1 MKKLIFILF
10 LFTCIKAS
18 AQIPIRSLTNVADKS
33 LYVDNHF
40 TPPRYNDTT
49 QANLN
54 LGLDSC
60 GAIIFTRIDQKIWKR
75 VCNPTKHWE
84 EIGSGSGGS
93 GSVEYVKPGR
103 YTLVDSVG
111 RNYTINVD
119 TAGLFTIIRQ
129 EIHDSI
135 SGINLDD
142 TVYAKQPLYVD
153 AGVKDTLK
161 FNAGSSGLVK
171 NTFISDGNL
180 YQVVNGDTSL
190 VGSVGGSAGW
200 NLTGNAG
207 TTSSNFIGTTDSEPV
222 RFRVNNLPYGF
233 LDYNQNIVFGSDAL
247 ISKTTGSSNI
257 SLGFTSLYNNK
268 IGSNNIAI
276 GGETDFTD
284 SSGDFNISIGYSS
297 RSGATGSDNVAIGNA
312 SLWGGV
318 GNNNLALG
326 SHAGENLVNTNNIII
341 MNTIPRNNDTT
352 DSPVYISQDLD
363 VSKQRLKFNGQV
375 QIPLGGGDGK
385 VFTSDATGIGSWQDA
400 PNYYGNFFK
409 EKNFADLSKFD
420 VNGATVSASGGNLN
434 FSAGANT
441 YTQSLD
447 IKGNSALEN
456 FTITGRFKV
465 GDKTSTSYG
474 FGLGIR
480 TTGVYAMYAFFNMTN
495 GANSGKITLDNVVGL
510 TTSTGLAFSVGDT
523 IIFSLEKTRANVI
536 VQAYNQTTKA
546 DPLRLTYNYTIYAP
560 SASLSWYGKYA
571 IFSKGGQFSCD
582 SLSVF
587 SKDIKNPDLL
597 ILGDSKTCG
606 YQASNYSDGYA
617 QMIQAKYKNTDIY
630 AAPGFQLQNAL
641 STTNQI
647 ISLNPKAVLMAL
659 GSNDIRSGR
668 TFAQYTA
675 DYDTIV
681 NRFIAAGIQV
691 YHALPFYEKSVN
703 VKPLV
708 DYVIATY
715 PADKIIDTYNPMLA
729 TGALDADTLH
739 PSPAG
744 HQAIYKAILNSNI
757 IPGKKTF
764 ELPLSAGAVAYGS
777 FDGGLSNDDNFNY
790 IRSGQTG
797 MVRIGSKVRIGTH
810 NGNGIISLSGN
821 NIDQSNGVSF
831 SQVGNDIY
839 IIRDGTL
846 NIKTVAGSVTTSIN
860 NVGAFQTGSTATA
873 NGGMV
878 VPTMVGY
885 FWGNTSSGYSIASW
899 TGSSG
904 HMDFRVNNVTAAT
917 IDSAGRVGVGITTPE
932 ESAKLHIFSTTQGV
946 LFPALTQA
954 QRDAIVNIADGLMIY
969 NRDMGRLNWYD
980 GGRGEWM
987 YNTIVEIGAGAPTS
1001 TPVCVGDHYIDKIGL
1016 KEYVATGNSS
1026 SSDWTILN

>member
-18 AQIPIRSLTNVADKS
+18 AQIPIRSFTNVADKS

-60 GAIIFTRIDQKIWKR
+60 GAIIFTRIDQKLWKR

-84 EIGSGSGGS
+84 EIGSGGS
-93 GSVEYVKPGR
+93 QDLE
-103 YTLVDSVG
+103 
-111 RNYTINVD
+111 
-119 TAGLFTIIRQ
+119 
-129 EIHDSI
+129 
-135 SGINLDD
+135 D

-161 FNAGSSGLVK
+161 FNADSSGLVK
-171 NTFISDGNL
+171 NTFISGGNL

-190 VGSVGGSAGW
+190 VGGVGGSAGALTW
-200 NLTGNAG
+200 LDVARNSFDIDENRSHLIYDSAINFELYKKHEYYCDFNVSTIDTLNGNNLYGSIGLYPGSAGLTSTGN
-207 TTSSNFIGTTDSEPV
+207 TNSNFIIVNTDSV
-222 RFRVNNLPYGF
+222 LINLNP
-233 LDYNQNIVFGSDAL
+233 DYNLNEQHGFYLKDTIAKLFNNRL
-247 ISKTTGSSNI
+247 IYETPPIGSS
-257 SLGFTSLYNNK
+257 TDK
-268 IGSNNIAI
+268 IVSWDEGTGVVGVI
-276 GGETDFTD
+276 DRD
-284 SSGDFNISIGYSS
+284 SIFSTPD
-297 RSGATGSDNVAIGNA
+297 
-312 SLWGGV
+312 
-318 GNNNLALG
+318 
-326 SHAGENLVNTNNIII
+326 
-341 MNTIPRNNDTT
+341 
-352 DSPVYISQDLD
+352 
-363 VSKQRLKFNGQV
+363 
-375 QIPLGGGDGK
+375 
-385 VFTSDATGIGSWQDA
+385 
-400 PNYYGNFFK
+400 YYGNFFK
-409 EKNFADLSKFD
+409 EKNFTDLSKFD
-420 VNGATVSASGGNLN
+420 VNGATVSVSGGNLN

-546 DPLRLTYNYTIYAP
+546 APLRLTYNYTIYSP
-560 SASLSWYGKYA
+560 SPSLSWYGKYA
-571 IFSKGGQFSCD
+571 IFSKGGLFSVD

-597 ILGDSKTCG
+597 ILGDSKTCA

-641 STTNQI
+641 TTTDQI

-691 YHALPFYEKSVN
+691 YHALPFYEKPIS

-708 DYVIATY
+708 DYIIATY
-715 PADKIIDTYNPMLA
+715 PADRIIDTYNPMLA
-729 TGALDADTLH
+729 TGALDTDTLH

-744 HQAIYKAILNSNI
+744 HQAIYKTILNSNI

-764 ELPLSAGAVAYGS
+764 EQPLSAGAVAYGS

-846 NIKTVAGSVTTSIN
+846 NIKTVAGGVTTSIN

-932 ESAKLHIFSTTQGV
+932 ESAKLQVFSTTQGV
-946 LFPALTQA
+946 LFPMLSQA
-954 QRDAIVNIADGLMIY
+954 QIDAIVNPADGLMVY
-969 NRDMGRLNWYD
+969 HKTNKRMYWYD
-980 GGRGEWM
+980 ADRAQWM
-987 YNTIVEIGAGAPTS
+987 YNPIVEIGSGAPTS
-1001 TPVCVGDHYIDKIGL
+1001 TPVCIADRYIDTTAK
-1016 KEYVATGNSS
+1016 KEYVAVGTSS
-1026 SSDWTILN
+1026 SSDWLILN

>member
-60 GAIIFTRIDQKIWKR
+60 GAIIFTRIDQKLWKR

-84 EIGSGSGGS
+84 EIGSGGS
-93 GSVEYVKPGR
+93 QDLE
-103 YTLVDSVG
+103 
-111 RNYTINVD
+111 
-119 TAGLFTIIRQ
+119 
-129 EIHDSI
+129 
-135 SGINLDD
+135 D

-153 AGVKDTLK
+153 AGVKDTVK
-161 FNAGSSGLVK
+161 FNADSSGLVK
-171 NTFISDGNL
+171 NTFISGGNL
-180 YQVVNGDTSL
+180 YQIVNGDTSL

-207 TTSSNFIGTTDSEPV
+207 TTSSNFIGTTDSEPI
-222 RFRVNNLPYGF
+222 RFKVNNTHYGL
-233 LDYNQNIVFGSDAL
+233 LDINENVALGSHSFESNTTGAANIGIGGVTGQSN
-247 ISKTTGSSNI
+247 TTGS
-257 SLGFTSLYNNK
+257 Y
-268 IGSNNIAI
+268 NIAI
-276 GGETDFTD
+276 GFESLNSNT
-284 SSGDFNISIGYSS
+284 
-297 RSGATGSDNVAIGNA
+297 TGVQNVAIGYDALAGAIGNTNIGIG
-312 SLWGGV
+312 SMTLNQNN

-326 SHAGENLVNTNNIII
+326 AWAGQYLENENNKIILNTLE
-341 MNTIPRNNDTT
+341 RNNLDGDTT
-352 DSPVYISQDLD
+352 ASPVYISQDAD

-375 QIPLGGGDGK
+375 QIPLGSGDGK
-385 VFTSDATGIGSWQDA
+385 IFTSDSTGIGSWQDA

-409 EKNFADLSKFD
+409 EKNFTDLSKFD

-546 DPLRLTYNYTIYAP
+546 APLRLTYNYTIYSP
-560 SASLSWYGKYA
+560 SPSLSWYGKYA
-571 IFSKGGQFSCD
+571 IFSKGGLFSVD

-597 ILGDSKTCG
+597 ILGDSKTCA
-606 YQASNYSDGYA
+606 YQASNYSDDYA
-617 QMIQAKYKNTDIY
+617 QMRQAKYKNTDIY

-641 STTNQI
+641 TTTDQI

-691 YHALPFYEKSVN
+691 YHALLFYEKPIS

-708 DYVIATY
+708 DYIIATY
-715 PADKIIDTYNPMLA
+715 PADRIIDTYNPMLA
-729 TGALDADTLH
+729 TGALDTDTLH

-744 HQAIYKAILNSNI
+744 HQAIYKTILNSNI

-764 ELPLSAGAVAYGS
+764 EQPLSAGAVAYGS

-846 NIKTVAGSVTTSIN
+846 NIKTVAGGVTTSIN

-932 ESAKLHIFSTTQGV
+932 ESAKLQVFSTTQGV
-946 LFPALTQA
+946 LFPMLSQA
-954 QRDAIVNIADGLMIY
+954 QIDAIVNPADGLMVY
-969 NRDMGRLNWYD
+969 HKTNKRMYWYD
-980 GGRGEWM
+980 ADRAQWM
-987 YNTIVEIGAGAPTS
+987 YNPIVEIGSGAPTS
-1001 TPVCVGDHYIDKIGL
+1001 TPVCIADRYIDTTAK
-1016 KEYVATGNSS
+1016 KEYVAVGTSS
-1026 SSDWTILN
+1026 SSDWLILN

>member
-60 GAIIFTRIDQKIWKR
+60 GAIIFTRIDQKLWKR

-84 EIGSGSGGS
+84 EIGSGGS
-93 GSVEYVKPGR
+93 QDLE
-103 YTLVDSVG
+103 
-111 RNYTINVD
+111 
-119 TAGLFTIIRQ
+119 
-129 EIHDSI
+129 
-135 SGINLDD
+135 D

-161 FNAGSSGLVK
+161 FNADSSGLVK
-171 NTFISDGNL
+171 NTFISGGNL

-190 VGSVGGSAGW
+190 VGGVGGSAGALTW
-200 NLTGNAG
+200 LDVARNSFDIDENRSHLIYDSAINFELYKKHEYYCDFNVSTIDTLNGNNLYGSIGLYPGSAGLTSTGN
-207 TTSSNFIGTTDSEPV
+207 TNSNFIIVNTDSV
-222 RFRVNNLPYGF
+222 LINLNP
-233 LDYNQNIVFGSDAL
+233 DYNLNEQHGFYLKDTIAKLFNNRL
-247 ISKTTGSSNI
+247 IYETPPIGSS
-257 SLGFTSLYNNK
+257 TDK
-268 IGSNNIAI
+268 IVSWDEGTGVVGVI
-276 GGETDFTD
+276 DRD
-284 SSGDFNISIGYSS
+284 SIFSTPD
-297 RSGATGSDNVAIGNA
+297 
-312 SLWGGV
+312 
-318 GNNNLALG
+318 
-326 SHAGENLVNTNNIII
+326 
-341 MNTIPRNNDTT
+341 
-352 DSPVYISQDLD
+352 
-363 VSKQRLKFNGQV
+363 
-375 QIPLGGGDGK
+375 
-385 VFTSDATGIGSWQDA
+385 
-400 PNYYGNFFK
+400 YYGNFFK
-409 EKNFADLSKFD
+409 EKNFTDLSKFD
-420 VNGATVSASGGNLN
+420 VNGATVSVSGGNLN

-546 DPLRLTYNYTIYAP
+546 APLRLTYNYTIYSP
-560 SASLSWYGKYA
+560 SPSLSWYGKYA
-571 IFSKGGQFSCD
+571 IFSKGGLFSVD

-597 ILGDSKTCG
+597 ILGDSKTCA

-641 STTNQI
+641 TTTDQI

-691 YHALPFYEKSVN
+691 YHALPFYEKPIS

-708 DYVIATY
+708 DYIIATY
-715 PADKIIDTYNPMLA
+715 PADRIIDTYNPMLA
-729 TGALDADTLH
+729 TGALDTDTLH

-744 HQAIYKAILNSNI
+744 HQAIYKTILNSNI

-764 ELPLSAGAVAYGS
+764 EQPLSAGAVAYGS

-846 NIKTVAGSVTTSIN
+846 NIKTVAGGVTTSIN

-932 ESAKLHIFSTTQGV
+932 ESAKLQVFSTTQGV
-946 LFPALTQA
+946 LFPMLSQA
-954 QRDAIVNIADGLMIY
+954 QIDAIVNPADGLMVY
-969 NRDMGRLNWYD
+969 HKTNKRMYWYD
-980 GGRGEWM
+980 ADRAQWM
-987 YNTIVEIGAGAPTS
+987 YNPIVEIGSGAPTS
-1001 TPVCVGDHYIDKIGL
+1001 TPVCIADRYIDTTAK
-1016 KEYVATGNSS
+1016 KEYVAVGTSS
-1026 SSDWTILN
+1026 SSDWLILN

>member
-60 GAIIFTRIDQKIWKR
+60 GAIIFTRIDQKLWKR

-84 EIGSGSGGS
+84 EIGSGGS
-93 GSVEYVKPGR
+93 QDLE
-103 YTLVDSVG
+103 
-111 RNYTINVD
+111 
-119 TAGLFTIIRQ
+119 
-129 EIHDSI
+129 
-135 SGINLDD
+135 D

-153 AGVKDTLK
+153 AGVKDTVK
-161 FNAGSSGLVK
+161 FNADSSGLVK
-171 NTFISDGNL
+171 NTFISGGNL
-180 YQVVNGDTSL
+180 YQIVNGDTSL
-190 VGSVGGSAGW
+190 VGGVGGSAGALTW
-200 NLTGNAG
+200 LDVARNSFDIDENRSHLIYDSAINFELYKKHEYYCDFNVSTIDTLNGNNLYGSIGLYPGSAGLTSTGN
-207 TTSSNFIGTTDSEPV
+207 TNSNFIIVNTDSV
-222 RFRVNNLPYGF
+222 LINLNP
-233 LDYNQNIVFGSDAL
+233 DYNLNEQHGFYLKDTIAKLFNNRL
-247 ISKTTGSSNI
+247 IYETPPIGSS
-257 SLGFTSLYNNK
+257 TDK
-268 IGSNNIAI
+268 IVSWDEGTGVVGVI
-276 GGETDFTD
+276 DRD
-284 SSGDFNISIGYSS
+284 SIFSTPD
-297 RSGATGSDNVAIGNA
+297 
-312 SLWGGV
+312 
-318 GNNNLALG
+318 
-326 SHAGENLVNTNNIII
+326 
-341 MNTIPRNNDTT
+341 
-352 DSPVYISQDLD
+352 
-363 VSKQRLKFNGQV
+363 
-375 QIPLGGGDGK
+375 
-385 VFTSDATGIGSWQDA
+385 
-400 PNYYGNFFK
+400 YYGNFFK
-409 EKNFADLSKFD
+409 EKNFTDLSKFD
-420 VNGATVSASGGNLN
+420 VNGATVSVSGGNLN

-546 DPLRLTYNYTIYAP
+546 APLRLTYNYTIYSP
-560 SASLSWYGKYA
+560 SPSLSWYGKYA
-571 IFSKGGQFSCD
+571 IFSKGGLFSVD

-597 ILGDSKTCG
+597 ILGDSKTCA

-641 STTNQI
+641 TTTDQI

-659 GSNDIRSGR
+659 GSNDIRAGR
-668 TFAQYTA
+668 TLAQYTA

-691 YHALPFYEKSVN
+691 YHALPFYEKPIS

-708 DYVIATY
+708 DYIIATY
-715 PADKIIDTYNPMLA
+715 PADRIIDTYNPMLA
-729 TGALDADTLH
+729 TGALDTDTLH

-764 ELPLSAGAVAYGS
+764 EQPLSAGAVAYGS

-846 NIKTVAGSVTTSIN
+846 NIKTVAGGVTTSIN

-932 ESAKLHIFSTTQGV
+932 ESAKLQVFSTTQGV
-946 LFPALTQA
+946 LFPMLSQA
-954 QRDAIVNIADGLMIY
+954 QIDAIVNPADGLMVY
-969 NRDMGRLNWYD
+969 HKTNKRMYWYD
-980 GGRGEWM
+980 ADRAQWM
-987 YNTIVEIGAGAPTS
+987 YNPIVEIGSGAPTS
-1001 TPVCVGDHYIDKIGL
+1001 TPVCIADRYIDTTAK
-1016 KEYVATGNSS
+1016 KEYVAVGTSS
-1026 SSDWTILN
+1026 SSDWLILN

>member
-1 MKKLIFILF
+1 MKKYFFLILMMLSFATYGQDTNIVKIRTVTYTPMTSLGYKFKFTKFDSAALF
-10 LFTCIKAS
+10 KAAARFDDSVQIKGLGFVSSTPADGDS
-18 AQIPIRSLTNVADKS
+18 SMRIPNTGWVKRNV
-33 LYVDNHF
+33 
-40 TPPRYNDTT
+40 T
-49 QANLN
+49 
-54 LGLDSC
+54 G
-60 GAIIFTRIDQKIWKR
+60 G
-75 VCNPTKHWE
+75 
-84 EIGSGSGGS
+84 GGSGGS
-93 GSVEYVKPGR
+93 IEYVKPGR
-103 YTLVDSVG
+103 YTLVDSSG

-161 FNAGSSGLVK
+161 FNADSSGLVK
-171 NTFISDGNL
+171 NTFISGGNL
-180 YQVVNGDTSL
+180 YQIVNGDTSL
-190 VGSVGGSAGW
+190 VGGVGGSAGALTW
-200 NLTGNAG
+200 LDVARNSFDIDENRSHLIYDSAINFELYKKHEYYCDFNVSTIDTLNGNNLYGSIGLYPGSAGLTSTGN
-207 TTSSNFIGTTDSEPV
+207 TNSNFIIVNTDSVLISLNP
-222 RFRVNNLPYGF
+222 
-233 LDYNQNIVFGSDAL
+233 DYNLNEQHGFYLKDTIAKLFNNRL
-247 ISKTTGSSNI
+247 IYETPPIGSS
-257 SLGFTSLYNNK
+257 TDK
-268 IGSNNIAI
+268 IVSWDEGTGVVGVI
-276 GGETDFTD
+276 DRD
-284 SSGDFNISIGYSS
+284 SIFSTPD
-297 RSGATGSDNVAIGNA
+297 
-312 SLWGGV
+312 
-318 GNNNLALG
+318 
-326 SHAGENLVNTNNIII
+326 
-341 MNTIPRNNDTT
+341 
-352 DSPVYISQDLD
+352 
-363 VSKQRLKFNGQV
+363 
-375 QIPLGGGDGK
+375 
-385 VFTSDATGIGSWQDA
+385 
-400 PNYYGNFFK
+400 YYGNFFK
-409 EKNFADLSKFD
+409 EKNFTDLSKFD
-420 VNGATVSASGGNLN
+420 VNGATVSVSGGNLN

-465 GDKTSTSYG
+465 GDKTGTSYG

-523 IIFSLEKTRANVI
+523 IIFSLEKTRANII

-546 DPLRLTYNYTIYAP
+546 APLRLTYNYTIYSP
-560 SASLSWYGKYA
+560 SPSLSWYGKYA
-571 IFSKGGQFSCD
+571 IFSKGGLFSVD

-597 ILGDSKTCG
+597 ILGDSKTCA

-641 STTNQI
+641 TTTDQI

-691 YHALPFYEKSVN
+691 YHALPFYEKPIS

-708 DYVIATY
+708 DYIIATY
-715 PADKIIDTYNPMLA
+715 PADRIIDTYNPMLA
-729 TGALDADTLH
+729 TGALDTDTLH

-744 HQAIYKAILNSNI
+744 HQAIYKTILNSNI

-764 ELPLSAGAVAYGS
+764 EQPLSAGAVAYGS

-846 NIKTVAGSVTTSIN
+846 NIKTVAGGVTTSIN

-904 HMDFRVNNVTAAT
+904 HMDFRVKNVTAAT
-917 IDSAGRVGVGITTPE
+917 IDSAGRFGIGTTTPE
-932 ESAKLHIFSTTQGV
+932 ESAKLQVFSTTQGV
-946 LFPALTQA
+946 LFPMLSQA
-954 QRDAIVNIADGLMIY
+954 QIDAIVNPADGLMVY
-969 NRDMGRLNWYD
+969 HKTNKRMYWYD
-980 GGRGEWM
+980 ADRAQWM
-987 YNTIVEIGAGAPTS
+987 YNPIVEIGSGAPTS
-1001 TPVCVGDHYIDKIGL
+1001 TPVCIADRYIDTTAK
-1016 KEYVATGNSS
+1016 KEYVAVGTSS
-1026 SSDWTILN
+1026 SSDWLILN

>member
-60 GAIIFTRIDQKIWKR
+60 GAIIFTRIDQKLWKR

-84 EIGSGSGGS
+84 EIGSGGS
-93 GSVEYVKPGR
+93 QDLE
-103 YTLVDSVG
+103 
-111 RNYTINVD
+111 
-119 TAGLFTIIRQ
+119 
-129 EIHDSI
+129 
-135 SGINLDD
+135 D

-161 FNAGSSGLVK
+161 FNADSSGLVK
-171 NTFISDGNL
+171 NTFISGGNL
-180 YQVVNGDTSL
+180 YQIVNGDTSL
-190 VGSVGGSAGW
+190 VGGVGGSAGALTW
-200 NLTGNAG
+200 LDVARNSFDIDENRSHLIYDSAINFELYKKHEYYCDFNVSTIDTLNGNNLYGSIGLYPGSAG
-207 TTSSNFIGTTDSEPV
+207 LTSTNNTNGNFIIVNTDSV
-222 RFRVNNLPYGF
+222 LINLNP
-233 LDYNQNIVFGSDAL
+233 DYNLNEQHGFYLKDTIAKLFNNRL
-247 ISKTTGSSNI
+247 IYETPPIGSS
-257 SLGFTSLYNNK
+257 TDK
-268 IGSNNIAI
+268 IVSWDEGTGVVGVI
-276 GGETDFTD
+276 DRD
-284 SSGDFNISIGYSS
+284 SIFSTPD
-297 RSGATGSDNVAIGNA
+297 
-312 SLWGGV
+312 
-318 GNNNLALG
+318 
-326 SHAGENLVNTNNIII
+326 
-341 MNTIPRNNDTT
+341 
-352 DSPVYISQDLD
+352 
-363 VSKQRLKFNGQV
+363 
-375 QIPLGGGDGK
+375 
-385 VFTSDATGIGSWQDA
+385 
-400 PNYYGNFFK
+400 YYGNFFK
-409 EKNFADLSKFD
+409 EKNFTDLSKFD
-420 VNGATVSASGGNLN
+420 VNGATVSVSGGNLN

-523 IIFSLEKTRANVI
+523 IIFSLEKTRANII

-546 DPLRLTYNYTIYAP
+546 APLRLTYNYTIYSP
-560 SASLSWYGKYA
+560 SPSLSWYGKYA
-571 IFSKGGQFSCD
+571 IFSKGGLFSVD

-597 ILGDSKTCG
+597 ILGDSKTCA

-641 STTNQI
+641 TTTDQI

-659 GSNDIRSGR
+659 GSNDIRAGR
-668 TFAQYTA
+668 TLAQYTA

-691 YHALPFYEKSVN
+691 YHALPFYEKPIS

-708 DYVIATY
+708 DYIIATY
-715 PADKIIDTYNPMLA
+715 PADRIIDTYNPMLA
-729 TGALDADTLH
+729 TGALDTDTLH

-744 HQAIYKAILNSNI
+744 HQAIYKTILNSNI

-764 ELPLSAGAVAYGS
+764 EQPLSAGAVAYGS

-846 NIKTVAGSVTTSIN
+846 NIKTVAGGVTTSIN

-932 ESAKLHIFSTTQGV
+932 ESAKLQVFSTTQGV
-946 LFPALTQA
+946 LFPMLSQA
-954 QRDAIVNIADGLMIY
+954 QIDAIVNPADGLMVY
-969 NRDMGRLNWYD
+969 HKTNKRMYWYD
-980 GGRGEWM
+980 ADRAQWM
-987 YNTIVEIGAGAPTS
+987 YNPIVEIGSGAPTS
-1001 TPVCVGDHYIDKIGL
+1001 TPVCIADRYIDTTAK
-1016 KEYVATGNSS
+1016 KEYVAVGTSS
-1026 SSDWTILN
+1026 SSDWLILN

>member
-40 TPPRYNDTT
+40 TPPRYDDTT

-60 GAIIFTRIDQKIWKR
+60 GAIIFTRIDQKLWKR

-84 EIGSGSGGS
+84 EIGSGGS
-93 GSVEYVKPGR
+93 QDLE
-103 YTLVDSVG
+103 
-111 RNYTINVD
+111 
-119 TAGLFTIIRQ
+119 
-129 EIHDSI
+129 
-135 SGINLDD
+135 D

-153 AGVKDTLK
+153 AGVKDTVK
-161 FNAGSSGLVK
+161 FNADSSGLVK
-171 NTFISDGNL
+171 NTFISGGNL
-180 YQVVNGDTSL
+180 YQIVNGDTSL
-190 VGSVGGSAGW
+190 VGGVGGSAGALTW
-200 NLTGNAG
+200 LDVARNSFDIDENRSHLIYDSAINFELYKKHEYYCDFNVSTIDTLNGNNLYGSIGLYPGSAGLTSTGN
-207 TTSSNFIGTTDSEPV
+207 TNSNFIIVNTDSVLISLNP
-222 RFRVNNLPYGF
+222 
-233 LDYNQNIVFGSDAL
+233 DYNLNEQHGFYLKDTIAKLFNNRL
-247 ISKTTGSSNI
+247 IYETPPIGSS
-257 SLGFTSLYNNK
+257 TDK
-268 IGSNNIAI
+268 IVSWDEGTGVVGVI
-276 GGETDFTD
+276 DRD
-284 SSGDFNISIGYSS
+284 SIFSTPD
-297 RSGATGSDNVAIGNA
+297 
-312 SLWGGV
+312 
-318 GNNNLALG
+318 
-326 SHAGENLVNTNNIII
+326 
-341 MNTIPRNNDTT
+341 
-352 DSPVYISQDLD
+352 
-363 VSKQRLKFNGQV
+363 
-375 QIPLGGGDGK
+375 
-385 VFTSDATGIGSWQDA
+385 
-400 PNYYGNFFK
+400 YYGNFFK
-409 EKNFADLSKFD
+409 EKNFTDLSKFD
-420 VNGATVSASGGNLN
+420 VNGATVSVSGGNLN

-465 GDKTSTSYG
+465 GDKTGTSYG

-523 IIFSLEKTRANVI
+523 IIFSLEKTRANII

-546 DPLRLTYNYTIYAP
+546 APLRLTYNYTIYSP
-560 SASLSWYGKYA
+560 SPSLSWYGKYA
-571 IFSKGGQFSCD
+571 IFSKGGLFSVD

-597 ILGDSKTCG
+597 ILGDSKTCA

-641 STTNQI
+641 TTTDQI

-691 YHALPFYEKSVN
+691 YHALPFYEKPIS

-708 DYVIATY
+708 DYIIATY
-715 PADKIIDTYNPMLA
+715 PADRIIDTYNPMLA
-729 TGALDADTLH
+729 TGALDTDTLH

-744 HQAIYKAILNSNI
+744 HQAIYKTILNSNI

-764 ELPLSAGAVAYGS
+764 EQPLSAGAVAYGS

-846 NIKTVAGSVTTSIN
+846 NIKTVAGGVTTSIN

-932 ESAKLHIFSTTQGV
+932 ESAKLQVFSTTQGV
-946 LFPALTQA
+946 LFPMLSQA
-954 QRDAIVNIADGLMIY
+954 QIDAIVNPADGLMVY
-969 NRDMGRLNWYD
+969 HKTNKRMYWYD
-980 GGRGEWM
+980 ADRAQWM
-987 YNTIVEIGAGAPTS
+987 YNPIVEIGSGAPTS
-1001 TPVCVGDHYIDKIGL
+1001 TPVCIADRYIDTTAK
-1016 KEYVATGNSS
+1016 KEYVAVGTSS
-1026 SSDWTILN
+1026 SSDWLILN

>member
-1 MKKLIFILF
+1 MKKILSMLLVLFHFMGQAQNNINSGLTVAAQQSVDAKQYKLSSGKHVPYNSSAEF
-10 LFTCIKAS
+10 LTAITNTRRHIGEVGYILNGS
-18 AQIPIRSLTNVADKS
+18 AIEIWQFVGGIADSNFVKVS
-33 LYVDNHF
+33 SSDRNY
-40 TPPRYNDTT
+40 YNDTILT
-49 QANLN
+49 Q
-54 LGLDSC
+54 
-60 GAIIFTRIDQKIWKR
+60 
-75 VCNPTKHWE
+75 
-84 EIGSGSGGS
+84 
-93 GSVEYVKPGR
+93 
-103 YTLVDSVG
+103 
-111 RNYTINVD
+111 
-119 TAGLFTIIRQ
+119 
-129 EIHDSI
+129 
-135 SGINLDD
+135 
-142 TVYAKQPLYVD
+142 QPLYVD

-161 FNAGSSGLVK
+161 FNADSSGLVK
-171 NTFISDGNL
+171 NTFISGGNL

-190 VGSVGGSAGW
+190 VGTVGGGTSLTWLDVARNSFDIDDNRSYLVYDSAINFELYQNPDQSTDFGVSVIDTLNDIYSNIMLGSNGSAGIYAT
-200 NLTGNAG
+200 NG
-207 TTSSNFIGTTDSEPV
+207 SKISYIMSNSDSI
-222 RFRVNNLPYGF
+222 FLYSTANHFLNGIHGF
-233 LDYNQNIVFGSDAL
+233 
-247 ISKTTGSSNI
+247 
-257 SLGFTSLYNNK
+257 SLF
-268 IGSNNIAI
+268 
-276 GGETDFTD
+276 
-284 SSGDFNISIGYSS
+284 
-297 RSGATGSDNVAIGNA
+297 
-312 SLWGGV
+312 
-318 GNNNLALG
+318 
-326 SHAGENLVNTNNIII
+326 
-341 MNTIPRNNDTT
+341 DTT
-352 DSPVYISQDLD
+352 ARLFNNTLIYETPPNGASTDKIVSWNGSTGVVGVVDRDSL
-363 VSKQRLKFNGQV
+363 LNN
-375 QIPLGGGDGK
+375 
-385 VFTSDATGIGSWQDA
+385 SD
-400 PNYYGNFFK
+400 YYGNFFK
-409 EKNFADLSKFD
+409 EKNFTDLSKFD
-420 VNGATVSASGGNLN
+420 VNGATVSASGGSLN

-546 DPLRLTYNYTIYAP
+546 APLRLTYNYTIYSP
-560 SASLSWYGKYA
+560 SPSLSWYGKYA
-571 IFSKGGQFSCD
+571 IFSKGGLFSVD

-597 ILGDSKTCG
+597 ILGDSKTCA
-606 YQASNYSDGYA
+606 YQATNYSDGYA
-617 QMIQAKYKNTDIY
+617 QMLQAKYKNTDIY

-846 NIKTVAGSVTTSIN
+846 NIKTVAGGVTTSIN

-904 HMDFRVNNVTAAT
+904 HMDFRVKNVTAAT

-954 QRDAIVNIADGLMIY
+954 QRDAIVNIANGLMIY

-980 GGRGEWM
+980 GERGEWM
-987 YNTIVEIGAGAPTS
+987 YSPIVETGSGAPAS
-1001 TPVCVGDHYIDKIGL
+1001 TPVCVGDHYIDTTAK
-1016 KEYVATGNSS
+1016 KEYVAVGTSS
-1026 SSDWTILN
+1026 SSDWHILN

>member
-40 TPPRYNDTT
+40 TPPRYDDTT

-60 GAIIFTRIDQKIWKR
+60 GAIIFTRIDQKLWKR

-84 EIGSGSGGS
+84 EIGSGGS
-93 GSVEYVKPGR
+93 QDLE
-103 YTLVDSVG
+103 
-111 RNYTINVD
+111 
-119 TAGLFTIIRQ
+119 
-129 EIHDSI
+129 
-135 SGINLDD
+135 D

-153 AGVKDTLK
+153 AGVKDTVK
-161 FNAGSSGLVK
+161 FNADSSGLVK
-171 NTFISDGNL
+171 NTFISGGNL
-180 YQVVNGDTSL
+180 YQIVNGDTSL
-190 VGSVGGSAGW
+190 VGGVGGSAGALTW
-200 NLTGNAG
+200 LDVARNSFDIDENRSHLIYDSAINFELYKKHEYYCDFNVSTIDTLNGNNLYGSIGLYPGSAGLTSTGN
-207 TTSSNFIGTTDSEPV
+207 TNSNFIIVNTDSVLISLNP
-222 RFRVNNLPYGF
+222 
-233 LDYNQNIVFGSDAL
+233 DYNLNEQHGFYLKDTIAKLFNNRL
-247 ISKTTGSSNI
+247 IYETPPIGSS
-257 SLGFTSLYNNK
+257 TDK
-268 IGSNNIAI
+268 IVSWDEGTGVVGVI
-276 GGETDFTD
+276 DRD
-284 SSGDFNISIGYSS
+284 SIFSTPD
-297 RSGATGSDNVAIGNA
+297 
-312 SLWGGV
+312 
-318 GNNNLALG
+318 
-326 SHAGENLVNTNNIII
+326 
-341 MNTIPRNNDTT
+341 
-352 DSPVYISQDLD
+352 
-363 VSKQRLKFNGQV
+363 
-375 QIPLGGGDGK
+375 
-385 VFTSDATGIGSWQDA
+385 
-400 PNYYGNFFK
+400 YYGNFFK
-409 EKNFADLSKFD
+409 EKNFTDLSKFD
-420 VNGATVSASGGNLN
+420 VNGATVSVSGGNLN

-465 GDKTSTSYG
+465 GDKTGTSYG

-523 IIFSLEKTRANVI
+523 IIFSLEKTRANII

-546 DPLRLTYNYTIYAP
+546 APLRLTYNYTIYSP
-560 SASLSWYGKYA
+560 SPSLSWYGKYA
-571 IFSKGGQFSCD
+571 IFSKGGLFSVD

-597 ILGDSKTCG
+597 ILGDSKTCA

-641 STTNQI
+641 TTTDQI

-659 GSNDIRSGR
+659 GSNDIRAGR
-668 TFAQYTA
+668 TLAQYTA

-691 YHALPFYEKSVN
+691 YHALPFYEKPIS

-708 DYVIATY
+708 DYIIATY
-715 PADKIIDTYNPMLA
+715 PADRIIDTYNPMLA
-729 TGALDADTLH
+729 TGALDTDTLH

-744 HQAIYKAILNSNI
+744 HQAIYKTILNSNI

-764 ELPLSAGAVAYGS
+764 EQPLSAGAVAYGS

-846 NIKTVAGSVTTSIN
+846 NIKTVAGGVTTSIN

-932 ESAKLHIFSTTQGV
+932 ESAKLQVFSTTQGV
-946 LFPALTQA
+946 LFPMLSQA
-954 QRDAIVNIADGLMIY
+954 QIDAIVNPADGLMVY
-969 NRDMGRLNWYD
+969 HKTNKRMYWYD
-980 GGRGEWM
+980 ADRAQWM
-987 YNTIVEIGAGAPTS
+987 YNPIVEIGSGAPTS
-1001 TPVCVGDHYIDKIGL
+1001 TPVCIADRYIDTTAK
-1016 KEYVATGNSS
+1016 KEYVAVGTSS
-1026 SSDWTILN
+1026 SSDWLILN

>member
-60 GAIIFTRIDQKIWKR
+60 GAIIFTRIDQKLWKR

-84 EIGSGSGGS
+84 EIGSGGS
-93 GSVEYVKPGR
+93 QDLE
-103 YTLVDSVG
+103 
-111 RNYTINVD
+111 
-119 TAGLFTIIRQ
+119 
-129 EIHDSI
+129 
-135 SGINLDD
+135 D

-153 AGVKDTLK
+153 AGVKDTVK
-161 FNAGSSGLVK
+161 FNADSSGLVK
-171 NTFISDGNL
+171 NTFISGGNL
-180 YQVVNGDTSL
+180 YQIVNGDTSL

-207 TTSSNFIGTTDSEPV
+207 TTSSNFIGTTDSEPI
-222 RFRVNNLPYGF
+222 RFKVNNTHYGL
-233 LDYNQNIVFGSDAL
+233 LDINENVALGSHSFESNTTGAANIGIGGVTGQSN
-247 ISKTTGSSNI
+247 TTGS
-257 SLGFTSLYNNK
+257 Y
-268 IGSNNIAI
+268 NIAI
-276 GGETDFTD
+276 GFESLNSNT
-284 SSGDFNISIGYSS
+284 
-297 RSGATGSDNVAIGNA
+297 TGVQNVAIGYDALAGAIGNTNIGIG
-312 SLWGGV
+312 SMTLNQNN

-326 SHAGENLVNTNNIII
+326 AWAGQYLENENNKIILNTLE
-341 MNTIPRNNDTT
+341 RNNLDGDTT
-352 DSPVYISQDLD
+352 ASPVYISQDAD

-375 QIPLGGGDGK
+375 QIPLGSGDGK
-385 VFTSDATGIGSWQDA
+385 IFTSDSTGIGSWQDA

-409 EKNFADLSKFD
+409 EKNFTDLSKFD

-546 DPLRLTYNYTIYAP
+546 APLRLTYNYTIYSP
-560 SASLSWYGKYA
+560 SPSLSWYGKYA
-571 IFSKGGQFSCD
+571 IFSKGGLFSVD

-597 ILGDSKTCG
+597 ILGDSKTCA

-641 STTNQI
+641 TTTDQI

-691 YHALPFYEKSVN
+691 YHALPFYEKPIS

-708 DYVIATY
+708 DYIIATY
-715 PADKIIDTYNPMLA
+715 PADRIIDTYNPMLA
-729 TGALDADTLH
+729 TGALDTDTLH

-744 HQAIYKAILNSNI
+744 HQAIYKTILNSNI

-764 ELPLSAGAVAYGS
+764 EQPLSAGAVAYGS

-846 NIKTVAGSVTTSIN
+846 NIKTVAGGVTTPIN

-932 ESAKLHIFSTTQGV
+932 ESAKLQVFSTTQGV
-946 LFPALTQA
+946 LFPMLSQA
-954 QRDAIVNIADGLMIY
+954 QIDAIVNPADGLMVY
-969 NRDMGRLNWYD
+969 HKTNKRMYWYD
-980 GGRGEWM
+980 ADRAQWM
-987 YNTIVEIGAGAPTS
+987 YNPIVEIGSGAPTS
-1001 TPVCVGDHYIDKIGL
+1001 TPVCIADRYIDTTAK
-1016 KEYVATGNSS
+1016 KEYVAVGTSS
-1026 SSDWTILN
+1026 SSDWLILN

>member
-60 GAIIFTRIDQKIWKR
+60 GAIIFTRIDQKLWKR

-84 EIGSGSGGS
+84 EIGSGGS
-93 GSVEYVKPGR
+93 QDLE
-103 YTLVDSVG
+103 
-111 RNYTINVD
+111 
-119 TAGLFTIIRQ
+119 
-129 EIHDSI
+129 
-135 SGINLDD
+135 D

-161 FNAGSSGLVK
+161 FNADSSGLVK
-171 NTFISDGNL
+171 NTFISGGNL

-190 VGSVGGSAGW
+190 VGSAGW
-200 NLTGNAG
+200 SLTGNAG
-207 TTSSNFIGTTDSEPV
+207 TTSSNFIGTTDSEPI
-222 RFRVNNLPYGF
+222 RFKVNNTHYGL
-233 LDYNQNIVFGSDAL
+233 LDINENVALGSHSFESNTTGAANIGIGGVTGQSN
-247 ISKTTGSSNI
+247 TTGS
-257 SLGFTSLYNNK
+257 Y
-268 IGSNNIAI
+268 NIAI
-276 GGETDFTD
+276 GFESLNSNT
-284 SSGDFNISIGYSS
+284 
-297 RSGATGSDNVAIGNA
+297 TGVQNVAIGYDALAGAIGNTNIGIG
-312 SLWGGV
+312 SMTLNQNN

-326 SHAGENLVNTNNIII
+326 AWAGQYLENENNKIILNTLE
-341 MNTIPRNNDTT
+341 RNNLDGDTT
-352 DSPVYISQDLD
+352 ASPVYISQDAD

-375 QIPLGGGDGK
+375 QIPLGSGDGK
-385 VFTSDATGIGSWQDA
+385 IFTSDSTGIGSWQDA

-409 EKNFADLSKFD
+409 EKNFTDLSKFD

-546 DPLRLTYNYTIYAP
+546 APLRLTYNYTIYSP
-560 SASLSWYGKYA
+560 SPSLSWYGKYA
-571 IFSKGGQFSCD
+571 IFSKGGLFSVD

-597 ILGDSKTCG
+597 ILGDSKTCA

-641 STTNQI
+641 TTTDQI

-691 YHALPFYEKSVN
+691 YHALPFYEKPIS

-708 DYVIATY
+708 DYIIATY
-715 PADKIIDTYNPMLA
+715 PADRIIDTYNPMLA
-729 TGALDADTLH
+729 TGALDTDTLH

-744 HQAIYKAILNSNI
+744 HQAIYKTILNSNI

-764 ELPLSAGAVAYGS
+764 EQPLSAGAVAYGS

-846 NIKTVAGSVTTSIN
+846 NIKTVAGGVTTSIN

-932 ESAKLHIFSTTQGV
+932 ESAKLQVFSTTQGV
-946 LFPALTQA
+946 LFPMLSQA
-954 QRDAIVNIADGLMIY
+954 QIDAIVNPADGLMVY
-969 NRDMGRLNWYD
+969 HKTNKRMYWYD
-980 GGRGEWM
+980 ADRAQWM
-987 YNTIVEIGAGAPTS
+987 YNPIVEIGSGAPTS
-1001 TPVCVGDHYIDKIGL
+1001 TPVCIADRYIDTTAK
-1016 KEYVATGNSS
+1016 KEYVAVGTSS
-1026 SSDWTILN
+1026 SSDWLILN

>member
-60 GAIIFTRIDQKIWKR
+60 GAIIFTRIDQKLWKR

-84 EIGSGSGGS
+84 EIGSGGS
-93 GSVEYVKPGR
+93 QDLE
-103 YTLVDSVG
+103 
-111 RNYTINVD
+111 
-119 TAGLFTIIRQ
+119 
-129 EIHDSI
+129 
-135 SGINLDD
+135 D

-153 AGVKDTLK
+153 AGVKDTVK
-161 FNAGSSGLVK
+161 FNADSSGLVK
-171 NTFISDGNL
+171 NTFISGGNL
-180 YQVVNGDTSL
+180 YQIVNGDTSL

-207 TTSSNFIGTTDSEPV
+207 TTSSNFIGTTDSEPI
-222 RFRVNNLPYGF
+222 RFKVNNTHYGL
-233 LDYNQNIVFGSDAL
+233 LDINENVALGSHSFESNTTGAANIGIGGVTGQSN
-247 ISKTTGSSNI
+247 TTGS
-257 SLGFTSLYNNK
+257 Y
-268 IGSNNIAI
+268 NIAI
-276 GGETDFTD
+276 GFESLNSNT
-284 SSGDFNISIGYSS
+284 
-297 RSGATGSDNVAIGNA
+297 TGVQNVAIGYDALAGAIGNTNIGIG
-312 SLWGGV
+312 SMTLNQNN

-326 SHAGENLVNTNNIII
+326 AWAGQYLENENNKIILNTLE
-341 MNTIPRNNDTT
+341 RNNLDGDTT
-352 DSPVYISQDLD
+352 ASPVYISQDAD

-375 QIPLGGGDGK
+375 QIPLGSGDGK
-385 VFTSDATGIGSWQDA
+385 IFTSDSTGIGSWQDA

-409 EKNFADLSKFD
+409 EKNFTDLSKFD

-546 DPLRLTYNYTIYAP
+546 APLRLTYNYTIYSP
-560 SASLSWYGKYA
+560 SPSLSWYGKYA
-571 IFSKGGQFSCD
+571 IFSKGGLFSVD

-597 ILGDSKTCG
+597 ILGDSKTCA

-641 STTNQI
+641 TTTDQI

-691 YHALPFYEKSVN
+691 YHALPFYEKPIS

-708 DYVIATY
+708 DYIIATY
-715 PADKIIDTYNPMLA
+715 PADRIIDTYNPMLA
-729 TGALDADTLH
+729 TGALDTDTLH

-744 HQAIYKAILNSNI
+744 HQAIYKTILNSNI

-764 ELPLSAGAVAYGS
+764 EQPLSAGAVAYGS

-846 NIKTVAGSVTTSIN
+846 NIKTVAGGVTTSIN

-932 ESAKLHIFSTTQGV
+932 ESAKLQVFSTTQGV
-946 LFPALTQA
+946 LFPMLSQA
-954 QRDAIVNIADGLMIY
+954 QIDAIVNPADGLMVY
-969 NRDMGRLNWYD
+969 HKTNKRMYWYD
-980 GGRGEWM
+980 ADRAQWM
-987 YNTIVEIGAGAPTS
+987 YNPIVEIGSGAPTS
-1001 TPVCVGDHYIDKIGL
+1001 TPVCIADRYIDTTAK
-1016 KEYVATGNSS
+1016 KEYVAVGTSS
-1026 SSDWTILN
+1026 SSDWLILN

>member
-40 TPPRYNDTT
+40 TPPRYEDTT

-60 GAIIFTRIDQKIWKR
+60 GAIIFTRIDQKLWKR

-84 EIGSGSGGS
+84 EIGSGGS
-93 GSVEYVKPGR
+93 QDLE
-103 YTLVDSVG
+103 
-111 RNYTINVD
+111 
-119 TAGLFTIIRQ
+119 
-129 EIHDSI
+129 
-135 SGINLDD
+135 D

-161 FNAGSSGLVK
+161 FNADSSGLVK
-171 NTFISDGNL
+171 NTFISGGNL

-190 VGSVGGSAGW
+190 VGTVNSGGTTPDLQAVTDEGSTTTNDITLNRVIGVGEYQSVILDNNSEYGVPSISLLSKVNSAPAPTYGYINLDAFSGTLSISGGYDDGTGAKSLMFYNQGLGQQFDLKLPDVNGFLAASVNGILANSAG
-200 NLTGNAG
+200 NITLPD
-207 TTSSNFIGTTDSEPV
+207 SSNK
-222 RFRVNNLPYGF
+222 
-233 LDYNQNIVFGSDAL
+233 SD
-247 ISKTTGSSNI
+247 
-257 SLGFTSLYNNK
+257 F
-268 IGSNNIAI
+268 
-276 GGETDFTD
+276 
-284 SSGDFNISIGYSS
+284 
-297 RSGATGSDNVAIGNA
+297 
-312 SLWGGV
+312 V
-318 GNNNLALG
+318 GNL
-326 SHAGENLVNTNNIII
+326 
-341 MNTIPRNNDTT
+341 
-352 DSPVYISQDLD
+352 
-363 VSKQRLKFNGQV
+363 
-375 QIPLGGGDGK
+375 
-385 VFTSDATGIGSWQDA
+385 
-400 PNYYGNFFK
+400 FK

-434 FSAGANT
+434 FSAGANN

-465 GDKTSTSYG
+465 GDKTGTSYG

-495 GANSGKITLDNVVGL
+495 GANSGKITLDNVAGL

-546 DPLRLTYNYTIYAP
+546 APLRLTYNYTIYSP
-560 SASLSWYGKYA
+560 SPSLSWYGKYA
-571 IFSKGGQFSCD
+571 IFSKGGLFSVD

-597 ILGDSKTCG
+597 ILGDSKTCA

-617 QMIQAKYKNTDIY
+617 QMLQAKYKNTDIY

-641 STTNQI
+641 TTTNQI

-659 GSNDIRSGR
+659 GSNDIRAGR
-668 TFAQYTA
+668 TLAQYTA

-691 YHALPFYEKSVN
+691 YHALPFYEKPIS

-708 DYVIATY
+708 DYIIATY
-715 PADKIIDTYNPMLA
+715 PADRIIDTYNPMLA
-729 TGALDADTLH
+729 TGALDTDTLH

-744 HQAIYKAILNSNI
+744 HQAIYKTILNSNI

-764 ELPLSAGAVAYGS
+764 EQPLSAGAVAYGS

-846 NIKTVAGSVTTSIN
+846 NIKTVAGGVTTSIN

-904 HMDFRVNNVTAAT
+904 HMDFRVKNVTAAT
-917 IDSAGRVGVGITTPE
+917 IDSAGRFGIGTTTPE

-954 QRDAIVNIADGLMIY
+954 QRDDIVNIADGLMIY
-969 NRDMGRLNWYD
+969 NKDMGRLNWYD

-987 YNTIVEIGAGAPTS
+987 YNTIVEIGTGAPTS
-1001 TPVCVGDHYIDKIGL
+1001 TPVCVGDHYINKIGL

>member
-60 GAIIFTRIDQKIWKR
+60 GAIIFTRIDQKLWKR

-84 EIGSGSGGS
+84 EIGSGGS
-93 GSVEYVKPGR
+93 QDLE
-103 YTLVDSVG
+103 
-111 RNYTINVD
+111 
-119 TAGLFTIIRQ
+119 
-129 EIHDSI
+129 
-135 SGINLDD
+135 D

-153 AGVKDTLK
+153 AGVKDTVK
-161 FNAGSSGLVK
+161 FNADSSGLVK
-171 NTFISDGNL
+171 NTFISGGNL
-180 YQVVNGDTSL
+180 YQIVNGDTSL

-207 TTSSNFIGTTDSEPV
+207 TTSSNFIGTTDSEPI
-222 RFRVNNLPYGF
+222 RFKVNNTHYGL
-233 LDYNQNIVFGSDAL
+233 LDINENVALGSHSFESNTTGAANIGIGGVTGQSN
-247 ISKTTGSSNI
+247 TTGS
-257 SLGFTSLYNNK
+257 Y
-268 IGSNNIAI
+268 NIAI
-276 GGETDFTD
+276 GFESLNSNT
-284 SSGDFNISIGYSS
+284 
-297 RSGATGSDNVAIGNA
+297 TGVQNVAIGYDALAGAIGNTNIGIG
-312 SLWGGV
+312 SMTLNQNN

-326 SHAGENLVNTNNIII
+326 AWAGQYLENENNKIILNTLE
-341 MNTIPRNNDTT
+341 RNNLDGDTT
-352 DSPVYISQDLD
+352 ASPVYISQDAD

-375 QIPLGGGDGK
+375 QIPLGSGDGK
-385 VFTSDATGIGSWQDA
+385 IFTSDSTGIGSWQDA

-409 EKNFADLSKFD
+409 EKNFTDLSKFD

-546 DPLRLTYNYTIYAP
+546 APLRLTYNYTIYSP
-560 SASLSWYGKYA
+560 SPSLSWYGKYA
-571 IFSKGGQFSCD
+571 IFSKGGLFSVD

-597 ILGDSKTCG
+597 ILGDSKTCA

-641 STTNQI
+641 TTTDQI

-691 YHALPFYEKSVN
+691 YHALPFYEKPIS

-708 DYVIATY
+708 DYIIATY
-715 PADKIIDTYNPMLA
+715 PADRIIDTYNPMLA
-729 TGALDADTLH
+729 TGALDTDTLH

-744 HQAIYKAILNSNI
+744 HQAIYKTILNSNI

-764 ELPLSAGAVAYGS
+764 EQPLSAGAVAYGS

-846 NIKTVAGSVTTSIN
+846 NIKTVAGGVTTSIN

-917 IDSAGRVGVGITTPE
+917 
-932 ESAKLHIFSTTQGV
+932 TQGV
-946 LFPALTQA
+946 LFPMLSQA
-954 QRDAIVNIADGLMIY
+954 QIDAIVNPADGLMVY
-969 NRDMGRLNWYD
+969 HKTNKRMYWYD
-980 GGRGEWM
+980 ADRAQWM
-987 YNTIVEIGAGAPTS
+987 YNPIVEIGSGAPTS
-1001 TPVCVGDHYIDKIGL
+1001 TPVCIADRYIDTTAK
-1016 KEYVATGNSS
+1016 KEYVAVGTSS
-1026 SSDWTILN
+1026 SSDWLILN

>member
-60 GAIIFTRIDQKIWKR
+60 GAIIFTRIDQKLWKR

-84 EIGSGSGGS
+84 EIGSGGS
-93 GSVEYVKPGR
+93 QDLE
-103 YTLVDSVG
+103 
-111 RNYTINVD
+111 
-119 TAGLFTIIRQ
+119 
-129 EIHDSI
+129 
-135 SGINLDD
+135 D

-153 AGVKDTLK
+153 AGVKDTVK
-161 FNAGSSGLVK
+161 FNADSSGLVK
-171 NTFISDGNL
+171 NTFISGGNL
-180 YQVVNGDTSL
+180 YQIVNGDTSL
-190 VGSVGGSAGW
+190 VGGVGGSAGALTW
-200 NLTGNAG
+200 LDVARNSFDIDENRSHLIYDSAINFELYKKHEYYCDFNVSTIDTLNGNNLYGSIGLYPGSAGLTSTGN
-207 TTSSNFIGTTDSEPV
+207 TNSNFIIVNTDSVLISLNP
-222 RFRVNNLPYGF
+222 
-233 LDYNQNIVFGSDAL
+233 DYNLNEQHGFYLKDTIAKLFNNRL
-247 ISKTTGSSNI
+247 IYETPPIGSS
-257 SLGFTSLYNNK
+257 TDK
-268 IGSNNIAI
+268 IVSWDEGTGVVGVI
-276 GGETDFTD
+276 DRD
-284 SSGDFNISIGYSS
+284 SIFSTPD
-297 RSGATGSDNVAIGNA
+297 
-312 SLWGGV
+312 
-318 GNNNLALG
+318 
-326 SHAGENLVNTNNIII
+326 
-341 MNTIPRNNDTT
+341 
-352 DSPVYISQDLD
+352 
-363 VSKQRLKFNGQV
+363 
-375 QIPLGGGDGK
+375 
-385 VFTSDATGIGSWQDA
+385 
-400 PNYYGNFFK
+400 YYGNFFK
-409 EKNFADLSKFD
+409 EKNFTDLSKFD
-420 VNGATVSASGGNLN
+420 VNGATVSVSGGNLN

-465 GDKTSTSYG
+465 GDKTGTSYG

-523 IIFSLEKTRANVI
+523 IIFSLEKTRANII

-546 DPLRLTYNYTIYAP
+546 APLRLTYNYTIYSP
-560 SASLSWYGKYA
+560 SPSLSWYGKYA
-571 IFSKGGQFSCD
+571 IFSKGGLFSVD

-597 ILGDSKTCG
+597 ILGDSKTCA

-641 STTNQI
+641 TTTDQI

-691 YHALPFYEKSVN
+691 YHALPFYEKPIS

-708 DYVIATY
+708 DYIIATY
-715 PADKIIDTYNPMLA
+715 PADRIIDTYNPMLA
-729 TGALDADTLH
+729 TGALDTDTLH

-744 HQAIYKAILNSNI
+744 HQAIYKTILNSNI

-764 ELPLSAGAVAYGS
+764 EQPLSAGAVAYGS

-846 NIKTVAGSVTTSIN
+846 NIKTVAGGVTTSIN

-904 HMDFRVNNVTAAT
+904 HMDFRVKNVTAAT
-917 IDSAGRVGVGITTPE
+917 IDSAGRFGIGTTTPE
-932 ESAKLHIFSTTQGV
+932 ESAKLQVFSTTQGV
-946 LFPALTQA
+946 LFPMLSQA
-954 QRDAIVNIADGLMIY
+954 QIDAIVNPADGLMVY
-969 NRDMGRLNWYD
+969 HKTNKRMYWYD
-980 GGRGEWM
+980 ADRAQWM
-987 YNTIVEIGAGAPTS
+987 YNPIVEIGSGAPTS
-1001 TPVCVGDHYIDKIGL
+1001 TPVCIADRYIDTTAK
-1016 KEYVATGNSS
+1016 KEYVAVGTSS
-1026 SSDWTILN
+1026 SSDWLILN

>member
-60 GAIIFTRIDQKIWKR
+60 GAIIFTRIDQKLWKR

-84 EIGSGSGGS
+84 EIGSGGS
-93 GSVEYVKPGR
+93 QDLE
-103 YTLVDSVG
+103 
-111 RNYTINVD
+111 
-119 TAGLFTIIRQ
+119 
-129 EIHDSI
+129 
-135 SGINLDD
+135 D

-161 FNAGSSGLVK
+161 FNADSSGLVK
-171 NTFISDGNL
+171 NTFISGGNL

-190 VGSVGGSAGW
+190 VGSAGW
-200 NLTGNAG
+200 SLTGNAG
-207 TTSSNFIGTTDSEPV
+207 TTSSNFIGTTDSEPI
-222 RFRVNNLPYGF
+222 RFKVNNTHYGL
-233 LDYNQNIVFGSDAL
+233 LDINENVALGSHSFESNTTGAANIGIGGVTGQSN
-247 ISKTTGSSNI
+247 TTGS
-257 SLGFTSLYNNK
+257 Y
-268 IGSNNIAI
+268 NIAI
-276 GGETDFTD
+276 GFESLNSNT
-284 SSGDFNISIGYSS
+284 
-297 RSGATGSDNVAIGNA
+297 TGVQNVAIGYDALAGAIGNTNIGIG
-312 SLWGGV
+312 SMTLNQNN

-326 SHAGENLVNTNNIII
+326 AWAGQYLENENNKIILNTLE
-341 MNTIPRNNDTT
+341 RNNLDGDTT
-352 DSPVYISQDLD
+352 ASPVYISQDAD

-375 QIPLGGGDGK
+375 QIPLGSGDGK
-385 VFTSDATGIGSWQDA
+385 IFTSDSTGIGSWQDA

-409 EKNFADLSKFD
+409 EKNFTDLSKFD

-465 GDKTSTSYG
+465 GDKTGTSYG

-546 DPLRLTYNYTIYAP
+546 APLRLTYNYTIYSP
-560 SASLSWYGKYA
+560 SPSLSWYGKYA
-571 IFSKGGQFSCD
+571 IFSKGGLFSVD

-597 ILGDSKTCG
+597 ILGDSKTCA

-641 STTNQI
+641 TTTDQI

-691 YHALPFYEKSVN
+691 YHALPFYEKPIS

-708 DYVIATY
+708 DYIIATY
-715 PADKIIDTYNPMLA
+715 PADRIIDTYNPMLA
-729 TGALDADTLH
+729 TGALDTDTLH

-744 HQAIYKAILNSNI
+744 HQAIYKTILNSNI

-764 ELPLSAGAVAYGS
+764 EQPLSAGAVAYGS

-846 NIKTVAGSVTTSIN
+846 NIKTVAGGVTTSIN

-932 ESAKLHIFSTTQGV
+932 ESAKLQVFSTTQGV
-946 LFPALTQA
+946 LFPMLSQA
-954 QRDAIVNIADGLMIY
+954 QIDAIVNPADGLMVY
-969 NRDMGRLNWYD
+969 HKTNKRMYWYD
-980 GGRGEWM
+980 ADRAQWM
-987 YNTIVEIGAGAPTS
+987 YNPIVEIGSGAPTS
-1001 TPVCVGDHYIDKIGL
+1001 TPVCIADRYIDTTAK
-1016 KEYVATGNSS
+1016 KEYVAVGTSS
-1026 SSDWTILN
+1026 SSDWLILN

>member
-60 GAIIFTRIDQKIWKR
+60 GAIIFTRIDQKLWKR

-84 EIGSGSGGS
+84 EIGSGGS
-93 GSVEYVKPGR
+93 QDLE
-103 YTLVDSVG
+103 
-111 RNYTINVD
+111 
-119 TAGLFTIIRQ
+119 
-129 EIHDSI
+129 
-135 SGINLDD
+135 D

-153 AGVKDTLK
+153 AGVKDTVK
-161 FNAGSSGLVK
+161 FNADSSGLVK
-171 NTFISDGNL
+171 NTFISGGNL
-180 YQVVNGDTSL
+180 YQIVNGDTSL
-190 VGSVGGSAGW
+190 VGGVGGSAGALTW
-200 NLTGNAG
+200 LDVARNSFDIDENRSHLIYDSAINFELYKKHEYYCDFNVSTIDTLNGNNLYGSIGLYPGSAGLTSTGN
-207 TTSSNFIGTTDSEPV
+207 TNSNFIIVNTDSV
-222 RFRVNNLPYGF
+222 LINLNP
-233 LDYNQNIVFGSDAL
+233 DYNLNEQHGFYLKDTIAKLFNNRL
-247 ISKTTGSSNI
+247 IYETPPIGSS
-257 SLGFTSLYNNK
+257 TDK
-268 IGSNNIAI
+268 IVSWDEGTGVVGVI
-276 GGETDFTD
+276 DRD
-284 SSGDFNISIGYSS
+284 SIFSTPD
-297 RSGATGSDNVAIGNA
+297 
-312 SLWGGV
+312 
-318 GNNNLALG
+318 
-326 SHAGENLVNTNNIII
+326 
-341 MNTIPRNNDTT
+341 
-352 DSPVYISQDLD
+352 
-363 VSKQRLKFNGQV
+363 
-375 QIPLGGGDGK
+375 
-385 VFTSDATGIGSWQDA
+385 
-400 PNYYGNFFK
+400 YYGNFFK
-409 EKNFADLSKFD
+409 EKNFTDLSKFD
-420 VNGATVSASGGNLN
+420 VNGATVSVSGGNLN

-546 DPLRLTYNYTIYAP
+546 APLRLTYNYTIYSP
-560 SASLSWYGKYA
+560 SPSLSWYGKYA
-571 IFSKGGQFSCD
+571 IFSKGGLFSVD
-582 SLSVF
+582 SISVF

-597 ILGDSKTCG
+597 ILGDSKTCA

-647 ISLNPKAVLMAL
+647 ISLSPKAVLMAL

-691 YHALPFYEKSVN
+691 YHALPFYEKPIS

-708 DYVIATY
+708 DYIIATY
-715 PADKIIDTYNPMLA
+715 PADRIIDTYNPMLA
-729 TGALDADTLH
+729 TGALDTDTLH

-744 HQAIYKAILNSNI
+744 HQAIYKTILNSNI

-764 ELPLSAGAVAYGS
+764 EQPLSAGAVAYGS

-846 NIKTVAGSVTTSIN
+846 NIKTVAGGVTTSIN

-932 ESAKLHIFSTTQGV
+932 ESAKLQVFSTTQGV
-946 LFPALTQA
+946 LFPMLSQA
-954 QRDAIVNIADGLMIY
+954 QIDAIVNPADGLMVY
-969 NRDMGRLNWYD
+969 HKTNKRMYWYD
-980 GGRGEWM
+980 ADRAQWM
-987 YNTIVEIGAGAPTS
+987 YNPIVEIGSGAPTS
-1001 TPVCVGDHYIDKIGL
+1001 TPVCIADRYIDTTAK
-1016 KEYVATGNSS
+1016 KEYVAVGTSS
-1026 SSDWTILN
+1026 SSDWLILN

>member
-40 TPPRYNDTT
+40 TPPRYDDTT

-60 GAIIFTRIDQKIWKR
+60 GAIIFTRIDQKLWKR

-84 EIGSGSGGS
+84 EIGSGGS
-93 GSVEYVKPGR
+93 QDLE
-103 YTLVDSVG
+103 
-111 RNYTINVD
+111 
-119 TAGLFTIIRQ
+119 
-129 EIHDSI
+129 
-135 SGINLDD
+135 D

-153 AGVKDTLK
+153 AGVKDTVK
-161 FNAGSSGLVK
+161 FNADSSGLVK
-171 NTFISDGNL
+171 NTFISGGNL
-180 YQVVNGDTSL
+180 YQIVNGDTSL
-190 VGSVGGSAGW
+190 VGGVGGSAGALTW
-200 NLTGNAG
+200 LDVARNSFDIDENRSHLIYDSAINFELYKKHEYYCDFNVSTIDTLNGNNLYGSIGLYPGSAGLTSTGN
-207 TTSSNFIGTTDSEPV
+207 TNSNFIIVNTDSVLISLNP
-222 RFRVNNLPYGF
+222 
-233 LDYNQNIVFGSDAL
+233 DYNLNEQHGFYLKDTIAKLFNNRL
-247 ISKTTGSSNI
+247 IYETPPIGSS
-257 SLGFTSLYNNK
+257 TDK
-268 IGSNNIAI
+268 IVSWDEGTGVVGVI
-276 GGETDFTD
+276 DRD
-284 SSGDFNISIGYSS
+284 SIFSTPD
-297 RSGATGSDNVAIGNA
+297 
-312 SLWGGV
+312 
-318 GNNNLALG
+318 
-326 SHAGENLVNTNNIII
+326 
-341 MNTIPRNNDTT
+341 
-352 DSPVYISQDLD
+352 
-363 VSKQRLKFNGQV
+363 
-375 QIPLGGGDGK
+375 
-385 VFTSDATGIGSWQDA
+385 
-400 PNYYGNFFK
+400 YYGNFFK
-409 EKNFADLSKFD
+409 EKNFTDLSKFD
-420 VNGATVSASGGNLN
+420 VNGATVSVSGGNLN

-465 GDKTSTSYG
+465 GDKTGTSYG

-523 IIFSLEKTRANVI
+523 IIFSLEKTRANII

-546 DPLRLTYNYTIYAP
+546 APLRLTYNYTIYSP
-560 SASLSWYGKYA
+560 SPSLSWYGKYA
-571 IFSKGGQFSCD
+571 IFSKGGLFSVD

-597 ILGDSKTCG
+597 ILGDSKTCA

-641 STTNQI
+641 TTTDQI

-691 YHALPFYEKSVN
+691 YHALPFYEKPIS

-708 DYVIATY
+708 DYIIATY
-715 PADKIIDTYNPMLA
+715 PADRIIDTYNPMLA
-729 TGALDADTLH
+729 TGALDTDTLH

-744 HQAIYKAILNSNI
+744 HQAIYKTILNSNI

-764 ELPLSAGAVAYGS
+764 EQPLSAGAVAYGS

-846 NIKTVAGSVTTSIN
+846 NIKTVAGGVTTSIN

-904 HMDFRVNNVTAAT
+904 HMDFRVKNVTAAT
-917 IDSAGRVGVGITTPE
+917 IDSAGRFGIGTTTPE
-932 ESAKLHIFSTTQGV
+932 ESAKLQVFSTTQGV
-946 LFPALTQA
+946 LFPMLSQA
-954 QRDAIVNIADGLMIY
+954 QIDAIVNPADGLMVY
-969 NRDMGRLNWYD
+969 HKTNKRMYWYD
-980 GGRGEWM
+980 ADRAQWM
-987 YNTIVEIGAGAPTS
+987 YNPIVEIGSGAPTS
-1001 TPVCVGDHYIDKIGL
+1001 TPVCIADRYIDTTAK
-1016 KEYVATGNSS
+1016 KEYVAVGTSS
-1026 SSDWTILN
+1026 SSDWLILN

>member
-60 GAIIFTRIDQKIWKR
+60 GAIIFTRIDQKLWKR

-84 EIGSGSGGS
+84 EIGSGGS
-93 GSVEYVKPGR
+93 QDLE
-103 YTLVDSVG
+103 
-111 RNYTINVD
+111 
-119 TAGLFTIIRQ
+119 
-129 EIHDSI
+129 
-135 SGINLDD
+135 D

-153 AGVKDTLK
+153 AGVKDTVK
-161 FNAGSSGLVK
+161 FNADSSGLVK
-171 NTFISDGNL
+171 NTFISGGNL
-180 YQVVNGDTSL
+180 YQIVNGDTSL

-207 TTSSNFIGTTDSEPV
+207 TTSSNFIGTTDSEPI
-222 RFRVNNLPYGF
+222 RFKVNNTHYGL
-233 LDYNQNIVFGSDAL
+233 LDINENVALGSHSFEANTTGAANIGIGGVTGQSN
-247 ISKTTGSSNI
+247 TTGS
-257 SLGFTSLYNNK
+257 Y
-268 IGSNNIAI
+268 NIAI
-276 GGETDFTD
+276 GFESLNSNT
-284 SSGDFNISIGYSS
+284 
-297 RSGATGSDNVAIGNA
+297 TGVQNVAIGYDALAGAIGNTNIGIG
-312 SLWGGV
+312 SMTLNQNN

-326 SHAGENLVNTNNIII
+326 AWAGQYLENENNKIILNTLE
-341 MNTIPRNNDTT
+341 RNNLDGDTT
-352 DSPVYISQDLD
+352 ASPVYISQDAD

-375 QIPLGGGDGK
+375 QIPLGSGDGK
-385 VFTSDATGIGSWQDA
+385 IFTSDSTGIGSWQDA

-409 EKNFADLSKFD
+409 EKNFTDLSKFD

-546 DPLRLTYNYTIYAP
+546 APLRLTYNYTIYSP
-560 SASLSWYGKYA
+560 SPSLSWYGKYA
-571 IFSKGGQFSCD
+571 IFSKGGLFSVD

-597 ILGDSKTCG
+597 ILGDSKTCA

-641 STTNQI
+641 TTTDQI

-691 YHALPFYEKSVN
+691 YHALPFYEKPIS

-708 DYVIATY
+708 DYIIATY
-715 PADKIIDTYNPMLA
+715 PADRIIDTYNPMLA
-729 TGALDADTLH
+729 TGALDTDTLH

-744 HQAIYKAILNSNI
+744 HQAIYKTILNSNI

-764 ELPLSAGAVAYGS
+764 EQPLSAGAVAYGS

-846 NIKTVAGSVTTSIN
+846 NIKTVAGGVTTSIN

-932 ESAKLHIFSTTQGV
+932 ESAKLQVFSTTQGV
-946 LFPALTQA
+946 LFPMLSQA
-954 QRDAIVNIADGLMIY
+954 QIDAIVNPADGLMVY
-969 NRDMGRLNWYD
+969 HKTNKRMYWYD
-980 GGRGEWM
+980 ADRAQWM
-987 YNTIVEIGAGAPTS
+987 YNPIVEIGSGAPTS
-1001 TPVCVGDHYIDKIGL
+1001 TPVCIADRYIDTTAK
-1016 KEYVATGNSS
+1016 KEYVAVGTSS
-1026 SSDWTILN
+1026 SSDWLILN

>member
-40 TPPRYNDTT
+40 TPPRYDDTT

-60 GAIIFTRIDQKIWKR
+60 GAIIFTRIDQKLWKR

-84 EIGSGSGGS
+84 EIGSGGS
-93 GSVEYVKPGR
+93 QDLE
-103 YTLVDSVG
+103 
-111 RNYTINVD
+111 
-119 TAGLFTIIRQ
+119 
-129 EIHDSI
+129 
-135 SGINLDD
+135 D

-161 FNAGSSGLVK
+161 FNADSSGLVK
-171 NTFISDGNL
+171 NTFISGGNL

-190 VGSVGGSAGW
+190 VGTVGGGTSLTWLDVARNSFDIDENRSYLVYDSAINFELYQNPDQSTDFGVSVIDTLNDIYSNIMLGSNGSAGIYAT
-200 NLTGNAG
+200 NG
-207 TTSSNFIGTTDSEPV
+207 SKISYIMSNSDSI
-222 RFRVNNLPYGF
+222 FLYSTANHFLNGIHGF
-233 LDYNQNIVFGSDAL
+233 
-247 ISKTTGSSNI
+247 
-257 SLGFTSLYNNK
+257 SLF
-268 IGSNNIAI
+268 
-276 GGETDFTD
+276 
-284 SSGDFNISIGYSS
+284 
-297 RSGATGSDNVAIGNA
+297 
-312 SLWGGV
+312 
-318 GNNNLALG
+318 
-326 SHAGENLVNTNNIII
+326 
-341 MNTIPRNNDTT
+341 DTT
-352 DSPVYISQDLD
+352 ARLFNNTLIYETPPNGASTDKIVSWNGSTGVVGVVDRDSL
-363 VSKQRLKFNGQV
+363 LNN
-375 QIPLGGGDGK
+375 
-385 VFTSDATGIGSWQDA
+385 SD
-400 PNYYGNFFK
+400 YYGNFFK
-409 EKNFADLSKFD
+409 EKNFTDLSKFD
-420 VNGATVSASGGNLN
+420 VNGATVSASGGKLD

-546 DPLRLTYNYTIYAP
+546 APLRLTYNYTIYSP
-560 SASLSWYGKYA
+560 SPSLSWYGKYA
-571 IFSKGGQFSCD
+571 IFSKGGLFSVD

-597 ILGDSKTCG
+597 ILGDSKTCA

-617 QMIQAKYKNTDIY
+617 QMLQAKYKNTDIY

-641 STTNQI
+641 TTTNQI

-659 GSNDIRSGR
+659 GSNDIRAGR
-668 TFAQYTA
+668 TLAQYTA

-691 YHALPFYEKSVN
+691 YHALPFYEKPIS

-708 DYVIATY
+708 DYIIATY
-715 PADKIIDTYNPMLA
+715 PADRIIDTYNPMLA
-729 TGALDADTLH
+729 TGALDTDTLH

-744 HQAIYKAILNSNI
+744 HQAIYKTILNSNI

-764 ELPLSAGAVAYGS
+764 EQPLSAGAVAYGS

-846 NIKTVAGSVTTSIN
+846 NIKTVAGGVTTSIN

-932 ESAKLHIFSTTQGV
+932 ESAKLQVFSTTQGV
-946 LFPALTQA
+946 LFPMLSQA
-954 QRDAIVNIADGLMIY
+954 QIDAIVNPADGLMVY
-969 NRDMGRLNWYD
+969 HKTNKRMYWYD
-980 GGRGEWM
+980 ADRAQWM
-987 YNTIVEIGAGAPTS
+987 YNPIVEIGSGAPTS
-1001 TPVCVGDHYIDKIGL
+1001 TPVCIADRYIDTTAK
-1016 KEYVATGNSS
+1016 KEYVAVGTSS
-1026 SSDWTILN
+1026 SSDWLILN